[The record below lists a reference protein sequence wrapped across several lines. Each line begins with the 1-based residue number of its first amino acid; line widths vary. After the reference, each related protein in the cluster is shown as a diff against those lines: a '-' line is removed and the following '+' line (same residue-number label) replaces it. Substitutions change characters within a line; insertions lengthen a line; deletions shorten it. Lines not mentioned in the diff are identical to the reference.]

1 MKQTLKVSLLLFFSL
16 LSFNVLANQ
25 LWTANVIKA
34 KAVGEFPIGIGSI
47 MNLTTEEKSLNG
59 EAIFLGS
66 TQLPGGE
73 RSYQMY
79 LNKKSKKF
87 FLVPGDLFAK
97 VKATQ
102 QTVIDSY
109 QQAGGTC
116 SAYAI
121 YNFLQQTNL
130 AGHTGTGELK
140 KILSTEEGRTFLLA
154 DAINEYY
161 LTMSHRYSLR
171 GILNKYGKSYGFT
184 CKMMKTDSY
193 EKAKASVLKQLATG
207 LPVIFSYN
215 IGPNMV
221 KGPFAM
227 EVYDNRGPAL
237 DERLWIPRR
246 VGERNSGGHTI
257 VAVGAFE
264 FGEKTYLV
272 MVDSDWSEPRVWDMD
287 EYLNHKK
294 TALDEVEFV
303 SCSAK

>member
-1 MKQTLKVSLLLFFSL
+1 MKHAFKVSLLIFFSI
-16 LSFNVLANQ
+16 LSFDTFAGP
-25 LWTANVIKA
+25 LWTSTVLKA
-34 KAVGEFPIGIGSI
+34 KAVGEFPIGIGSV
-47 MNLTTEEKSLNG
+47 MTLSTTEKNLNG
-59 EAIFLGS
+59 EALFLGS

-87 FLVPGDLFAK
+87 FLVPGDLFPK
-97 VKATQ
+97 VKASQ

-130 AGHTGTGELK
+130 AGHKGTGELNK
-140 KILSTEEGRTFLLA
+140 LLSTEEGRTFLLA

-193 EKAKASVLKQLATG
+193 EKAKKSVLAQLATG

-221 KGPFAM
+221 KGPFKM
-227 EVYDNRGPAL
+227 EVYDNRGPVL

-257 VAVGAFE
+257 VAVGSFE
-264 FGEKTYLV
+264 LGEKTYLV

-287 EYLNHKK
+287 EYLNHEK
-294 TALDEVEFV
+294 TALEEVEFV
-303 SCSAK
+303 SCSTK